1 MPTRRR
7 LITIIPHTVF
17 RALFKHGTFNFN
29 HERQLLDQCVP
40 NFPLSGNTVTTYNNP
55 IPYFKGHGEGLV
67 KNYCDLLHKIR

>member
-55 IPYFKGHGEGLV
+55 IPYLKRPWRGLGA
-67 KNYCDLLHKIR
+67 KLL